1 MKKEDVFNYVVSDIQ
16 EDVQKDIL
24 SDSGNLK
31 QIIETR
37 AMWSIVKFLQDKWT
51 MWDITARINFMN
63 EISEKVINHF
73 YVKKN

>member
-1 MKKEDVFNYVVSDIQ
+1 MKKEDVFNYVVSEIQ

-37 AMWSIVKFLQDKWT
+37 EQCGPL
-51 MWDITARINFMN
+51 
-63 EISEKVINHF
+63 
-73 YVKKN
+73 